1 MSFGSYET
9 SYGYPSVDAS
19 PLLQKDDSVADGNI
33 LYCRETKDQEEFE
46 QSLQEYDIVIVDVWA
61 NFCSPCKMITPM
73 YENLAAK
80 YYVNIVNKQICFL
93 KDCIDH
99 STKDSIHG
107 NRITAVP
114 TFFIYVKGEVVATII
129 GGDINRLDKI
139 ISTLI
144 TNENVT
150 VLERN
155 YDEKL
160 NYLQESGIIDLQPS
174 QVGKMNQTH
183 HGVY

>member
-9 SYGYPSVDAS
+9 SYGYPSVDDS
-19 PLLQKDDSVADGNI
+19 PLLSKDESITDGNI
-33 LYCRETKDQEEFE
+33 LYARETQDQGDFE
-46 QSLQEYDIVIVDVWA
+46 KCLQEFDIVIVDVWA

-80 YYVNIVNKQICFL
+80 YYNNIMKKQVCFL

-99 STKDSIHG
+99 DVKDSIHG
-107 NRITAVP
+107 NQITAVP
-114 TFFIYVKGEVVATII
+114 TFFIYVKGVMAASIV

-144 TNENVT
+144 TSENVT
-150 VLERN
+150 VLEPN
-155 YDEKL
+155 YKDKL
-160 NYLQESGIIDLQPS
+160 TYLQENGIIDLQTS

>member
-19 PLLQKDDSVADGNI
+19 PLLPKEESIADGNI
-33 LYCRETKDQEEFE
+33 SYVRETQDQEDFEKSLKEF
-46 QSLQEYDIVIVDVWA
+46 DIVIVDVWA

-80 YYVNIVNKQICFL
+80 FYANIMKKQVCFL

-99 STKDSIHG
+99 DTKDSIHG
-107 NRITAVP
+107 NQITAVP
-114 TFFIYVKGEVVATII
+114 TFFIYVKGEMVASIV

-139 ISTLI
+139 INTL
-144 TNENVT
+144 TTSQNVT
-150 VLERN
+150 VLEPN
-155 YDEKL
+155 YAEKL
-160 NYLQESGIIDLQPS
+160 AYLQETGIIDQQS
-174 QVGKMNQTH
+174 SHVGKMNQTH